1 MSKKSSGVELFGID
15 TKKYQKIFCD
25 LRPLRGVMQ
34 ENDHKVHRQIALRF
48 RELRKERNLTLD
60 AVIFD
65 TGINIKRIEYGGNI
79 NLSVDTI
86 VRLCEYYEISLGD
99 FFNSL
104 EQ

>member
-1 MSKKSSGVELFGID
+1 M
-15 TKKYQKIFCD
+15 
-25 LRPLRGVMQ
+25 
-34 ENDHKVHRQIALRF
+34 
-48 RELRKERNLTLD
+48 D